1 MSQGKLSQRVSKEP
15 SPGPPPFTEVW
26 EGREQLP
33 WRRGKGSQGRTA
45 FRGRRKDQLQ
55 LRGMLLASDRGE
67 DGAGCTG
74 VGHAAVTELMQ
85 QWETGKQNP
94 GRSFC
99 REMRCERLE
108 TTLRRSFLLRG
119 ADRW

>member
-1 MSQGKLSQRVSKEP
+1 MFCLVISASFLISSATTAKP
-15 SPGPPPFTEVW
+15 FPCSPA
-26 EGREQLP
+26 LAA
-33 WRRGKGSQGRTA
+33 SMAA
-45 FRGRRKDQLQ
+45 FRARRKDQLQ